1 MIPLSR
7 VAIRHPLRT
16 LAVALLTT
24 LAAAPGLLRLE
35 LRTDGHALVPRDAP
49 AVIYDRQIRDEL
61 GIRDPVVVVIRT
73 AHPGGVLNA
82 ATLRHVRDLTAA
94 LERLDGVAPSDV
106 LSLATEHTFRFIPGT
121 FKKKT
126 FLDPLPD
133 TPERFAELRDDLRQI
148 ALYDGVLVSADGRAT
163 AVMVG
168 VPAEMDRAGFY
179 RQVEAVA
186 LEQIRG
192 GGDKLEVLGAPVA
205 EALLGSHI
213 LADLGVP
220 PSLLQ
225 GVEEAVGRPGPGLV
239 PIVFAV
245 MALIFLAA
253 FRHPL
258 AALTPLATL
267 GACLVTTFG
276 LMGWLGVPVYLTTTI
291 LPVILTAVGV
301 TDQIHVYH
309 RYGELRRSRPDLDA
323 AGIVEA
329 TMEEMAWPVTQ
340 TWVTTAVGFLSF
352 AISPMP
358 AVQAFGLFA
367 ALGILVCLSWS
378 LGVVPA
384 LLVLLRPALGRSR
397 HRDDGVSHGVHN
409 FYARLAR
416 VAIRRRRLV
425 LAGAVLLVLISL
437 DGVRRLEVQDSWVDG
452 FAPGSEL
459 ARAMRGFDRDFL
471 GAHQLLVTVEADPVS
486 LRAEVA
492 GAALE
497 AHSLT
502 LSGAAVA
509 GLPAGFEPARLA
521 GSWIRVESRT
531 NSRDWSGSVESARL
545 DGSRLVLRLPLKV
558 GSPRFW
564 LDPKPGEMLDVEVT
578 REPFMNPALLR
589 RVGELE
595 AFLAARPGVGGVFGP
610 ASFLSTTAFML
621 NPDVPGS
628 RRLPDSPEK
637 ARSLWRLYGSVRG
650 PERLK
655 QLADPEFS
663 RVVLTSFLKEPSYG
677 TVGRLMADLK
687 TFERE
692 RLKPEGLRL
701 DFAGDIAVSQALI
714 QAVVTTQVRSL
725 LLSLAGIFALTA
737 VLSRSLRQGLLC
749 IVPAGLAVL
758 FNFAVMGWLG
768 IPLGVATS
776 MFAGMT
782 LGVGVDY
789 VVHLLDRHRR
799 AKVAGLGDEEAAAEA
814 LASTGPPITIDT
826 LAVGLSFSVLLLSQV
841 PANARLGGLLAFS
854 LFVCLAA
861 TLLIVPSLL
870 VGGRRAGS
878 KRQVFTPRNR

>member
-7 VAIRHPLRT
+7 AAIRHPLRT
-16 LAVALLTT
+16 LAVALLAT
-24 LAAAPGLLRLE
+24 LAAAPGLPRLE

-49 AVIYDRQIRDEL
+49 AVVYDRQIRAEL

-73 AHPGGVLNA
+73 SHPGGVLNT
-82 ATLRHVRDLTAA
+82 ATLRRVRDLTAA
-94 LERLDGVAPSDV
+94 LGKLDGVAPSDV
-106 LSLATEHTFRFIPGT
+106 LSLATEHTFRFVPGT
-121 FKKKT
+121 FKKRT

-133 TPERFAELRDDLRQI
+133 TPERLAELRGDLRRI
-148 ALYDGVLVSADGRAT
+148 ALYDGVLISADGRAT

-168 VPAEMDRAGFY
+168 APAEMDRAGFY

-186 LEQIRG
+186 LGQIRG
-192 GGDKLEVLGAPVA
+192 GEDKLEVLGAPVA

-220 PSLLQ
+220 RSLLK

-245 MALIFLAA
+245 MALIFLVA

-291 LPVILTAVGV
+291 LPVILMAVGV

-384 LLVLLRPALGRSR
+384 LLVLLRPALGRSQ
-397 HRDDGVSHGVHN
+397 HRDDGNGMHG

-416 VAIRRRRLV
+416 AAIRRRRLV
-425 LAGAVLLVLISL
+425 VVGAVLLVLISL

-471 GAHQLLVTVEADPVS
+471 GAHQLLVTVEAEPVH
-486 LRAEVA
+486 LRTEVV

-497 AHSLT
+497 AHGMV
-502 LSGAAVA
+502 LSQAR
-509 GLPAGFEPARLA
+509 LPAGFEPARLA
-521 GSWIRVESRT
+521 GSWVRVALRSS
-531 NSRDWSGSVESARL
+531 SRDWSGSVESARL
-545 DGSRLVLRLPLKV
+545 DGGRLLLRFPLQV
-558 GSPRFW
+558 GSPGFW
-564 LDPKPGEMLDVEVT
+564 LDPKPDETLDVEVT
-578 REPFMNPALLR
+578 REPFMNPSLLR
-589 RVGELE
+589 KVGELE
-595 AFLAARPGVGGVFGP
+595 AFLAAHRGVGGVFGP

-628 RRLPDSPEK
+628 RRLPDSPER

-655 QLADPEFS
+655 QLTDPSFS
-663 RVVLTSFLKEPSYG
+663 RVVLTSFLKEPNYG
-677 TVGRLMADLK
+677 TVGKLMADLK
-687 TFERE
+687 AFERQ

-701 DFAGDIAVSQALI
+701 GFAGDIAVSQALI
-714 QAVVTTQVRSL
+714 QAIVTTQVRSL
-725 LLSLAGIFALTA
+725 VLSLAGIFALTA

-799 AKVAGLGDEEAAAEA
+799 AKAAGLGDEDAAAEA

-826 LAVGLSFSVLLLSQV
+826 LTVGLSFSVLLLSQV

-861 TLLIVPSLL
+861 TLLIVPVLL
-870 VGGRRAGS
+870 AGRR
-878 KRQVFTPRNR
+878 